1 MLQEVPY
8 KSLDTMWYNLRLAFS
23 FQRYRDVFEH
33 QDEVILELDAATHDN
48 PVFEQLFK
56 EFEMQKVCYLP
67 LSTFLLKPYQRL
79 LHYQLIL
86 NSKLYIV
93 VIWQHSLSTL
103 QIRFFSYAV
112 VFGRLLISVS

>member
-1 MLQEVPY
+1 MVIF
-8 KSLDTMWYNLRLAFS
+8 SS

-33 QDEVILELDAATHDN
+33 QDEVLLELDAATHDN

-86 NSKLYIV
+86 NSE
-93 VIWQHSLSTL
+93 
-103 QIRFFSYAV
+103 FSILTV
-112 VFGRLLISVS
+112 CKILFQLCKN